1 MYVYTLTNI
10 KKLHMYYIRFI
21 YIYIKYTCTVSL
33 SLSLSLNEEVN
44 ILARA
49 TRAENGDFQ
58 LQRLV
63 EKDERTSIRWHSF
76 HLPSLSRGY
85 KGWWTHVPLVV
96 ELVLQKVAYVFVCMC
111 LCIYIYK
118 CMSICL
124 FCSANMYACE
134 VVYTYTYIHI
144 DLLIYIY
151 VYFLKVDIYNYV
163 YDVYA
168 LFFSCILTC
177 KYVLMRLSPCATGRR
192 YSGYSLLHC
201 PVGAR
206 WSEWKQGSG
215 LEKTAFG
222 YSTSRNPWK
231 WYPPRPKKERI

>member
-1 MYVYTLTNI
+1 MHCL
-10 KKLHMYYIRFI
+10 
-21 YIYIKYTCTVSL
+21 SL
-33 SLSLSLNEEVN
+33 SLYLSLSLNEEVN

-96 ELVLQKVAYVFVCMC
+96 ELVLQKVAYVFVCICMYVF
-111 LCIYIYK
+111 IYIYK

-134 VVYTYTYIHI
+134 VVYIHI
-144 DLLIYIY
+144 Y
-151 VYFLKVDIYNYV
+151 
-163 YDVYA
+163 
-168 LFFSCILTC
+168 T
-177 KYVLMRLSPCATGRR
+177 
-192 YSGYSLLHC
+192 
-201 PVGAR
+201 
-206 WSEWKQGSG
+206 
-215 LEKTAFG
+215 
-222 YSTSRNPWK
+222 
-231 WYPPRPKKERI
+231 

>member
-10 KKLHMYYIRFI
+10 NKLHMYYIRLIYI

-33 SLSLSLNEEVN
+33 SLSIYLSLSLNEEVN

-96 ELVLQKVAYVFVCMC
+96 ELVLQKVAYVFVCICMYVFVYK
-111 LCIYIYK
+111 LKYI
-118 CMSICL
+118 
-124 FCSANMYACE
+124 
-134 VVYTYTYIHI
+134 
-144 DLLIYIY
+144 
-151 VYFLKVDIYNYV
+151 
-163 YDVYA
+163 
-168 LFFSCILTC
+168 
-177 KYVLMRLSPCATGRR
+177 
-192 YSGYSLLHC
+192 
-201 PVGAR
+201 
-206 WSEWKQGSG
+206 
-215 LEKTAFG
+215 
-222 YSTSRNPWK
+222 
-231 WYPPRPKKERI
+231 